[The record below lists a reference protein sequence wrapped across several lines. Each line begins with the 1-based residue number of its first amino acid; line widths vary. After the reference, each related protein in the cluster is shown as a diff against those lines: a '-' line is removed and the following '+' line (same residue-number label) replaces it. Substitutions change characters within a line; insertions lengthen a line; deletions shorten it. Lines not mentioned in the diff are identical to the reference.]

1 MELLRKISS
10 FGATLSE
17 LTNIYVLYIRSL
29 LEQSCTVW
37 NSGLTQE
44 DSENLER
51 VQKSAL
57 RIILQEN
64 FTTYESALIKLDIE
78 SLAER
83 REFLCLQFAKK
94 CTTNPKMKQFFQPN
108 DKIHPMETRFQEL
121 YEVQHANTG
130 RLQNSP
136 IIYMQRLLNGS

>member
-17 LTNIYVLYIRSL
+17 LKNIYLLYIRIL

-37 NSGLTQE
+37 NSGLPQE
-44 DSENLER
+44 DSGNLER

-57 RIILQEN
+57 RIILQEKY
-64 FTTYESALIKLDIE
+64 TSYESALNLLELE

-83 REFLCLQFAKK
+83 REILCMQFAKK
-94 CTTNPKMKQFFQPN
+94 CTTNPKMKHLFQPN
-108 DKIHPMETRFQEL
+108 NKKHPMNTRFEEL
-121 YEVQHANTG
+121 YEVDHANTG

-136 IIYMQRLLNGS
+136 VLYMQNLLNGV

>member
-1 MELLRKISS
+1 MK
-10 FGATLSE
+10 
-17 LTNIYVLYIRSL
+17 NIYMLYIRSL

-57 RIILQEN
+57 RIILQEK
-64 FTTYESALIKLDIE
+64 FTSYENALNLLELE

-83 REFLCLQFAKK
+83 REILCIQFAKK
-94 CTTNPKMKQFFQPN
+94 CTNNPKMKHLFQTSN
-108 DKIHPMETRFQEL
+108 KTHLMNTRFQEL
-121 YEVQHANTG
+121 YEVNHANTG

-136 IIYMQRLLNGS
+136 VIYMQKLLNQV

>member
-57 RIILQEN
+57 RIILHEN

-83 REFLCLQFAKK
+83 REDLCLQFAKK